1 MAWDVCLT
9 AGFQQ
14 CCTTLVG
21 AARRLYTDK
30 STGSA
35 NARGRSKGQWFASA
49 PGAYCQ
55 PISSYLRHPRYADG
69 EFSEV
74 GARRSFGAMVV
85 LRSLNSPTSL
95 VLPAIRRSLRGALV
109 AAPEDAAAK
118 ARGFETWAA
127 FEANKRATP
136 TVAPKDNSAKLFA
149 QDIPPVATGF
159 GIPRSLGR
167 NAR

>member
-1 MAWDVCLT
+1 
-9 AGFQQ
+9 
-14 CCTTLVG
+14 
-21 AARRLYTDK
+21 
-30 STGSA
+30 
-35 NARGRSKGQWFASA
+35 
-49 PGAYCQ
+49 
-55 PISSYLRHPRYADG
+55 
-69 EFSEV
+69 
-74 GARRSFGAMVV
+74 MVV

-127 FEANKRATP
+127 FEANKRATL